1 MKKLTLF
8 TASILLGF
16 GLVSCKSDKGGAS
29 TDDKKAPSAE
39 TAGAADDGS
48 AATET
53 VSIKVTGMT

>member
-16 GLVSCKSDKGGAS
+16 GLVSCKSDTAGAS
-29 TDDKKAPSAE
+29 TDDKNASEKEASADMSMSE
-39 TAGAADDGS
+39 AA
-48 AATET
+48 ET